1 MRSQPPW
8 RYWLLS
14 FVSRAT
20 HSQLEHWNSGV
31 GSRGLDGVTGLRS
44 CKYWYLCFLK
54 CWFTLLVG
62 GDFTSS
68 SLRRCVY
75 IAAMVFGP
83 MAALSDQVRPSDS
96 ATPHALFAHGSLARP
111 GPTLQMCDPFIHFGP
126 MAALSTLRFCCPS
139 HTFGPM
145 ATLHDQFNPLVFATI
160 APTHDSVNP

>member
-1 MRSQPPW
+1 VRSQPPW

-111 GPTLQMCDPFIHFGP
+111 GPTLQMCDPSYTLGP
-126 MAALSTLRFCCPS
+126 WPRCQPFDSAALHTRLGPWQPFTISSTLWFLRR
-139 HTFGPM
+139 
-145 ATLHDQFNPLVFATI
+145 
-160 APTHDSVNP
+160 